1 MYKVL
6 EKIYNAVVDLITRAK
21 GLDDIHDDQ
30 AVLEARKSAEFAFTE
45 NREVG
50 DGVGEV
56 QIWEQQVNT
65 YIRDIFLYSNLD
77 TLETAGEG
85 GVVTIRAYHRVDG
98 AAYSDQPELEIDYTV
113 GASNEYPSI
122 ALFGVSEWVQVT
134 MQCSVA
140 VTAQR
145 ACPFRGSYRR
155 TS

>member
-1 MYKVL
+1 MYKTIKKWIEEL
-6 EKIYNAVVDLITRAK
+6 VVGADGDTHKTLSDQ
-21 GLDDIHDDQ
+21 LDTT
-30 AVLEARKSAEFAFTE
+30 EARKSAEFAFTE

-77 TLETAGEG
+77 TLEAAGEG

-113 GASNEYPSI
+113 GVDDEYPNFG
-122 ALFGVSEWVQVT
+122 LFGVSEWVQVT